1 MATDFDCYRI
11 LQVDPAAEPEVI
23 EAAYRRLARKYHP
36 DVSADPSAG
45 ERMRE
50 INAAYAILGDA
61 TQREEYDARRRR
73 SSVAIAAEEPPQP
86 PAREAAYRTP
96 WTLFDIVKAIGLVI
110 VGLILTSIPF
120 VLVAEAIA
128 SGDVEDDATAFS
140 ITLMASLVLELLLL
154 GAALHFSVRKYHVSL
169 RALGL
174 RWPERGGWL
183 FPFGLAMSGLVITY
197 VYFGILALAGVE
209 PKGDIPKQAFDNLG
223 PLIIIG
229 VLSLAFA
236 PVMEEIF
243 FRGFVFGG
251 LRGRFG
257 MVPAAVASGLLFGL
271 AHVGNPGTIYVIGP
285 ICMVG
290 VLFAWGY
297 WYSGSIL
304 QTMAAHFLFN
314 LVAFSIGLAF
324 S

>member
-23 EAAYRRLARKYHP
+23 EAAYRRLAHKYHP
-36 DVSADPSAG
+36 DVSADPGAD

-50 INAAYAILGDA
+50 INAAYAILSDTG
-61 TQREEYDARRRR
+61 QREEYDARRRR
-73 SSVAIAAEEPPQP
+73 SSVVTATEEPQP
-86 PAREAAYRTP
+86 PAQGAANRTP
-96 WTLFDIVKAIGLVI
+96 WTLLDIVKAIGLVI

-120 VLVAEAIA
+120 VVVADYIA
-128 SGDVEDDATAFS
+128 TGDVEDDATAFS

-154 GAALHFSVRKYHVSL
+154 GAALHFTVRKYHVSL
-169 RALGL
+169 GELGL
-174 RWPERGGWL
+174 RWPKRGGWL
-183 FPFGLAMSGLVITY
+183 FPFGLAMGGLVIVY
-197 VYFGILALAGVE
+197 AYFGILSLAGVS
-209 PKGDIPKQAFDNLG
+209 PKTDIPKQAFDNLG

-257 MVPAAVASGLLFGL
+257 MIPAAVASGLLFGL

-290 VLFAWGY
+290 MLFAWGY